1 MKNPNVYSRY
11 NGSTRIPLYE
21 CVCVCVCVCV
31 CIHSLSYVTL
41 ENTNT
46 ENWRLSSQDVVF
58 MLKYEL

>member
-1 MKNPNVYSRY
+1 MFTLDTMALPEFHCMS
-11 NGSTRIPLYE
+11 
-21 CVCVCVCVCV
+21 VCVCVCVCV